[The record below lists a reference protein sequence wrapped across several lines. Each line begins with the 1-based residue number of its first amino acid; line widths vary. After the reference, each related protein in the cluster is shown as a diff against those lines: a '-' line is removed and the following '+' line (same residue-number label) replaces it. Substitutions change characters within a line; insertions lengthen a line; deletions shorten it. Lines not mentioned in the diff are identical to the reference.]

1 MKKVLLL
8 IALAVAAPVAAQTP
22 EPARESAT
30 LPATEAK
37 APAKSTAG
45 RKSRRTED
53 ARHCLQLPSNTE
65 IIICAE
71 AYL

>member
-8 IALAVAAPVAAQTP
+8 IALAAATPVSAQAP
-22 EPARESAT
+22 EPANESAT
-30 LPATEAK
+30 RPATEAK
-37 APAKSTAG
+37 APAKSTGA

>member
-8 IALAVAAPVAAQTP
+8 IALAVAVPVSAQAP
-22 EPARESAT
+22 EPARELAT
-30 LPATEAK
+30 QPATEAK
-37 APAKSTAG
+37 VPAKSTMG
-45 RKSRRTED
+45 RKSRRMED